1 MAWGVVMLHAD
12 EVPHRRRCC
21 QVLALSQSPF
31 SSLSP
36 WPPPAPGTP
45 LGPALY
51 NPRGALQPGIQHQ
64 APRHFSCT
72 CSHIVGYTLI
82 HKPINNRHTQVQPKK
97 LWEMGLYLHHSLW
110 AQQAWT
116 KTLANNHTL
125 THSRSHMPVSQ
136 RPPTIPHKTMRWH
149 PQDLL
154 PSFCHLRTSNPT
166 VSMLQINTTTKC
178 SLPLEEVSSAA
189 PVKLVTPGWRNEGQ
203 LGRSLMR
210 QIIFY

>member
-1 MAWGVVMLHAD
+1 MAWGVAMLHAD

-72 CSHIVGYTLI
+72 CSHIVGLYSHSQTHQQQTHTHTHT
-82 HKPINNRHTQVQPKK
+82 HKLQPKK
-97 LWEMGLYLHHSLW
+97 LWEMGLYLHHSQW

-125 THSRSHMPVSQ
+125 THTVAHTCQSQ
-136 RPPTIPHKTMRWH
+136 PK
-149 PQDLL
+149 
-154 PSFCHLRTSNPT
+154 TSNN
-166 VSMLQINTTTKC
+166 SSQDSALASIR
-178 SLPLEEVSSAA
+178 SAA
-189 PVKLVTPGWRNEGQ
+189 LFLPPRD
-203 LGRSLMR
+203 
-210 QIIFY
+210 

>member
-1 MAWGVVMLHAD
+1 MAAGCPPMAWGVAMLHAD

-72 CSHIVGYTLI
+72 CSHIVGLYSHSQT
-82 HKPINNRHTQVQPKK
+82 HQQQTHT
-97 LWEMGLYLHHSLW
+97 
-110 AQQAWT
+110 
-116 KTLANNHTL
+116 HTH
-125 THSRSHMPVSQ
+125 T
-136 RPPTIPHKTMRWH
+136 
-149 PQDLL
+149 
-154 PSFCHLRTSNPT
+154 
-166 VSMLQINTTTKC
+166 TTTKETMRNG
-178 SLPLEEVSSAA
+178 SLPPPFTVSTTG
-189 PVKLVTPGWRNEGQ
+189 LDQNTR
-203 LGRSLMR
+203 
-210 QIIFY
+210 

>member
-1 MAWGVVMLHAD
+1 MKVDSVLGPKVPTRAQTIKNRRDEKKEQDRKQQRDNSREDKHEQKKRSKRNAGPLSRQVGEGTGEEDEGGQAEEWRVDRGIMAAGCPPMAWGVVMLHAD

-72 CSHIVGYTLI
+72 CSHIVGYALI
-82 HKPINNRHTQVQPKK
+82 HKPINRHTQ
-97 LWEMGLYLHHSLW
+97 
-110 AQQAWT
+110 
-116 KTLANNHTL
+116 
-125 THSRSHMPVSQ
+125 
-136 RPPTIPHKTMRWH
+136 
-149 PQDLL
+149 
-154 PSFCHLRTSNPT
+154 
-166 VSMLQINTTTKC
+166 TTTKETMRNG
-178 SLPLEEVSSAA
+178 SLPPPFTVS
-189 PVKLVTPGWRNEGQ
+189 TTG
-203 LGRSLMR
+203 LGLNTR
-210 QIIFY
+210 